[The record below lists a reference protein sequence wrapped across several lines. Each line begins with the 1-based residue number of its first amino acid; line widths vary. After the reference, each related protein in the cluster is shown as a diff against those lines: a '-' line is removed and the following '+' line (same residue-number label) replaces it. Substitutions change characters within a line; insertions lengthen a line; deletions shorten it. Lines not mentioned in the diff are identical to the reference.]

1 MKTLTLIRHA
11 KSSWDDVTLSDA
23 QRPLNRRG
31 ERDAPK
37 MADRIVAR
45 GFKPDLIVASTAVRA
60 STTADIIASGLGYPR
75 DRIVRE
81 ASLYLA
87 SLDELLDIT
96 TSQDDSLQH
105 LVLVG
110 HNPGMTMYANH
121 LVPGLTHNVPTTG
134 IVSVSLDRDDWSLYA
149 EPRATLD
156 FFDYPKKIS
165 AH

>member
-11 KSSWDDVTLSDA
+11 KSSWDDLSLNDA
-23 QRPLNRRG
+23 ERPLNRRG

-37 MADRIVAR
+37 MAERLAAR
-45 GFKPDLIVASTAVRA
+45 GFSPDLIVASPAVRA

-81 ASLYLA
+81 RALYHA
-87 SLDELLDIT
+87 SLDQLLDIT
-96 TSQDDSLQH
+96 VAQDEKIDS

-110 HNPGMTMYANH
+110 HNPGLTMYANL

-149 EPRATLD
+149 DPRASLD

>member
-11 KSSWDDVTLSDA
+11 KSSWDDVTLTDA

-37 MADRIVAR
+37 MGDRLVAR
-45 GFKPDLIVASTAVRA
+45 GFSPDLIVASPAVRA
-60 STTADIIASGLGYPR
+60 STTADIIAARLDYPR
-75 DRIVRE
+75 ERIVRE

-87 SLDELLDIT
+87 SLDELLDVT
-96 TSQDDSLQH
+96 ASQDDALNS

-110 HNPGMTMYANH
+110 HNPGLTMYANL
-121 LVPGLTHNVPTTG
+121 LVPGITNNVPTTG
-134 IVSVSLDRDDWSLYA
+134 IVSVSLDRNDWSLYT
-149 EPRATLD
+149 EPRASLD
-156 FFDYPKKIS
+156 FFDYPKKLS

>member
-11 KSSWDDVTLSDA
+11 KSSWDDVTLTDS

-37 MADRIVAR
+37 MADRLAAR
-45 GFKPDLIVASTAVRA
+45 GFKPDLIVASPAVRA
-60 STTADIIASGLGYPR
+60 STTADIVASKLQYPR
-75 DRIVRE
+75 EKIVRE

-96 TSQDDSLQH
+96 ASQDDSLSH

-110 HNPGMTMYANH
+110 HNPGLTLYANQ
-121 LVPGLTHNVPTTG
+121 LVPGVTNNVPTMG
-134 IVSVSLDRDDWSLYA
+134 VVSVSLDRDDWALYTDPHA
-149 EPRATLD
+149 RLD
-156 FFDYPKKIS
+156 FFDYPKKLG

>member
-11 KSSWDDVTLSDA
+11 KSSWDDLSLTDA
-23 QRPLNRRG
+23 ERPLNRRG

-37 MADRIVAR
+37 MAERLLAR
-45 GFKPDLIVASTAVRA
+45 GLKPDLIVASPAVRA

-81 ASLYLA
+81 RSLYHA
-87 SLDELLDIT
+87 SLDDLLDVT
-96 TSQDDSLQH
+96 ASQDDQLNS

-110 HNPGMTMYANH
+110 HNPGLTMYANL

-134 IVSVSLDRDDWSLYA
+134 IVSVSLERDDWSLYV
-149 EPRATLD
+149 EPRASLD